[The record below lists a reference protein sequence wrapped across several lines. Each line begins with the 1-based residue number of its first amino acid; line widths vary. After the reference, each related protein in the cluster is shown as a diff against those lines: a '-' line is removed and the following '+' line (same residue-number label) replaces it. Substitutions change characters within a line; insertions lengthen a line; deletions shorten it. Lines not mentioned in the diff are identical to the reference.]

1 MNEKERKELLERIVN
16 EFGLASG
23 VHYEEPDCW
32 GYIDADVDTE
42 ERIRIV
48 IKDDYISI
56 GLRFFYYTG
65 TGWKRKFKQ
74 NLKSLL
80 RCIKER
86 KIKEMENRK
95 KEIQN
100 CGTAYEC

>member
-1 MNEKERKELLERIVN
+1 MNEKERKELLERIAD

-23 VHYEEPDCW
+23 THYEEEKCW
-32 GYIDADVDTE
+32 GYIDADTE
-42 ERIRIV
+42 EYLRIV
-48 IKDDYISI
+48 IKDDRISI
-56 GLRFFYYTG
+56 GFRYFLYTQ

-74 NLKSLL
+74 QIKMLL
-80 RCIKER
+80 RSIKDR
-86 KIKEMENRK
+86 KRQEMENRK

>member
-1 MNEKERKELLERIVN
+1 MNEMERKELLERIAD

-23 VHYEEPDCW
+23 IHYEEPDCW
-32 GYIDADVDTE
+32 GYIDADTE
-42 ERIRIV
+42 EYIRIV
-48 IKDDYISI
+48 IKDDRISI
-56 GLRFFYYTG
+56 GFQFFYYTEV
-65 TGWKRKFKQ
+65 GWKRKFKQ

-86 KIKEMENRK
+86 KIQEMENKK

-100 CGTAYEC
+100 CAEGFEV